1 MMIYRFPGSSALRA
15 STPGLKDDDPSGAT
29 PLRDRQAGSSLSES
43 GSEAPRQG
51 CSVFSPGVEE
61 GRKPRRRPRDRS
73 AGKNPLDP
81 ARGRTI
87 KPTRG
92 VRHPGGVVYLLCIF
106 VSRGRRSYAPPTP
119 GLKDDDPSGATPLR
133 DRVEPLVGARS
144 IGIGHPRS
152 GDQCTAPPA
161 DGTPAGVQCS

>member
-1 MMIYRFPGSSALRA
+1 MSLP
-15 STPGLKDDDPSGAT
+15 STPVGVLVMVIGKGINVPT
-29 PLRDRQAGSSLSES
+29 GSD
-43 GSEAPRQG
+43 GKAPRQG
-51 CSVFSPGVEE
+51 CSVFSPSVEE
-61 GRKPRRRPRDRS
+61 GRKPRRRPRGRS
-73 AGKNPLDP
+73 VGKNPLDP

-133 DRVEPLVGARS
+133 DRVAPLVGAHS
-144 IGIGHPRS
+144 IDIGHPRS
-152 GDQCTAPPA
+152 GDRCTAPHPSDPSHQSDPSDKTA
-161 DGTPAGVQCS
+161 PSFDERFY